1 MVPLLEVRNLQI
13 TFTRYINGLKQ
24 HQIKVVDG
32 VDLALEAGEITAV
45 IGSSGSGKSLLA
57 HAILG
62 ILPGNA
68 TMSGKIL
75 YRGEALDARR
85 QEALRGSEIAYIP
98 QSVTYLDPTM
108 RVGKQVRLGV
118 NGDKREAA
126 ERQRRAF
133 QRYRLGD
140 HVEKLYPFELSGG
153 MARRVLVA
161 AATVSDAKLIIAD
174 EPTPG
179 LPQADVQ
186 EALQQLRELADAGC
200 GVLLITH
207 DIQAAL
213 KVADRVVVFYAGS
226 SVEAA
231 HAHEFSGD
239 GHMLRHPYSR
249 ALWRALPENGF
260 EPLPGAQ
267 PQPSDRLEGCP
278 FAPRCAY
285 ATQQCREERPETR
298 IVRRGMVRCC
308 HAT

>member
-1 MVPLLEVRNLQI
+1 MTLLEVRNLQI
-13 TFTRYINGLKQ
+13 TFTRYIRGLTQ
-24 HQIKVVDG
+24 QQLKVLDG
-32 VDLALEAGEITAV
+32 VDLTVETGAITAI

-68 TMSGKIL
+68 SMSGKIL
-75 YRGEALDARR
+75 YRGEELDADR
-85 QEALRGSEIAYIP
+85 QQALRGTEIAYIP

-108 RVGKQVRLGV
+108 RVGRQVRLAV
-118 NGDKREAA
+118 KGDRREATDQ
-126 ERQRRAF
+126 QRRAF
-133 QRYRLGD
+133 RRYRLD
-140 HVEKLYPFELSGG
+140 ERVERLYPFELSGG

-179 LPQADVQ
+179 LPEADVR
-186 EALQQLRELADAGC
+186 EALQQLRELADEGC

-213 KVADRVVVFYAGS
+213 AVADQVVVFYAGS
-226 SVEAA
+226 SIEAA
-231 HAHEFSGD
+231 RAEEFSGD
-239 GHMLRHPYSR
+239 GHLLRHPYSR

-267 PQPSDRLEGCP
+267 PQPSDRLEGCL

-285 ATQQCREERPETR
+285 ATVECNRTRPEMRTVR
-298 IVRRGMVRCC
+298 GGIVRCY

>member
-1 MVPLLEVRNLQI
+1 MRPLLEVRNLQI
-13 TFTRYINGLKQ
+13 TFTRYISGLKQ
-24 HQIKVVDG
+24 HQMKAVDG
-32 VDLALEAGEITAV
+32 VDLSLDAGTVTAV

-68 TMSGKIL
+68 RMSGQIL
-75 YRGEALDARR
+75 YRGEELDAAR
-85 QEALRGSEIAYIP
+85 QEVLNGGEIAYIP

-108 RVGKQVRLGV
+108 RTGSQVRLAAK
-118 NGDKREAA
+118 GDRREAA
-126 ERQRRAF
+126 AKQRRVF
-133 QRYRLGD
+133 QRYRLGE
-140 HVEKLYPFELSGG
+140 HVERLYPFELSGG

-161 AATVSDAKLIIAD
+161 AATVSDARLIIAD

-179 LPQADVQ
+179 LPQADVR

-213 KVADRVVVFYAGS
+213 GVADRVVVFYAGS
-226 SVEAA
+226 TVEDA
-231 HAHEFSGD
+231 HAHDFTGD

-267 PQPSDRLEGCP
+267 PHPSDRQAGCL
-278 FAPRCAY
+278 FAPRCAC
-285 ATQQCREERPETR
+285 ATEHCREVWPEMRT
-298 IVRRGMVRCC
+298 VRGGMVRCH